1 MGRVANL
8 QDYNQTGFYTPLS
21 LYQHSVEVFISYVA
35 WSALGDPTIHPWSDI
50 LLSCMYPTPFRIP
63 SNSMNLDV
71 PFWCISG
78 KSKLFLRMNESAT
91 YQLRQLR
98 SEKALGKARLKA
110 GQVRRW
116 NVGERGI
123 FSQICPAQFSTAG
136 AWRWKWFDSNL
147 LPFSQVYTLQETMPF
162 PARKSYLTQKC
173 RLIGVGDGQLVPYR
187 STTNLCS

>member
-1 MGRVANL
+1 MDMSMGWVANL

-21 LYQHSVEVFISYVA
+21 LYQHTVEVFISYVA

-71 PFWCISG
+71 HFDAPLASQR
-78 KSKLFLRMNESAT
+78 LFLRMNESAT

-110 GQVRRW
+110 GQVSRW
-116 NVGERGI
+116 NVGEQGDSADI
-123 FSQICPAQFSTAG
+123 FPAQFSTAG
-136 AWRWKWFDSNL
+136 AWMKMIRFKTTSFFASIYPPGNDAIS
-147 LPFSQVYTLQETMPF
+147 SQKIIFNSKMRADWGWGWPV
-162 PARKSYLTQKC
+162 
-173 RLIGVGDGQLVPYR
+173 I
-187 STTNLCS
+187 